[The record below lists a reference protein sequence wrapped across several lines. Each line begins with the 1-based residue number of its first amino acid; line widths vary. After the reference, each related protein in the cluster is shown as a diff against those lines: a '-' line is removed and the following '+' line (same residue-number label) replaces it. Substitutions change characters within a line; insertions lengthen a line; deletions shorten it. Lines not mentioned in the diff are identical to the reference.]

1 MSEKP
6 GGGATSDRAAT
17 RLDACAN
24 TVCNSGSY
32 AEPGQFVAVPAPT
45 APTGPFTLPRIG
57 GVKGEVPTLYFSST
71 CSACSRSAGVK
82 SITSSGTF
90 RNCREYAGGL
100 VGNGCVGDVF
110 SPGTVDCSTGRSS
123 IGHTGWPVTRSKTYS
138 QPILCGNATAL

>member
-45 APTGPFTLPRIG
+45 APTGPFRLPRIG
-57 GVKGEVPTLYFSST
+57 GVKGDGPTRYRNSNSDDERAGNTT
-71 CSACSRSAGVK
+71 CA
-82 SITSSGTF
+82 
-90 RNCREYAGGL
+90 
-100 VGNGCVGDVF
+100 
-110 SPGTVDCSTGRSS
+110 GRSS
-123 IGHTGWPVTRSKTYS
+123 GQ
-138 QPILCGNATAL
+138 QPQDSRQRDCFPAGVRRNNRMSAFRPGDKPDRDLRRL